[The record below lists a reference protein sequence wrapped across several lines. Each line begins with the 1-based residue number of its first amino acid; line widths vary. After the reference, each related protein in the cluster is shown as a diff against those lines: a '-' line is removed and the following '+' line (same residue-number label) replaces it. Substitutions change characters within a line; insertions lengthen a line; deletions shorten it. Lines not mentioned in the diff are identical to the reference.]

1 MMIRSRALISVACQ
15 FMRFHTGLLEPMQLF
30 PPAKINLSFKIL
42 RRREDGYHEIET
54 LLVPISLRDELT
66 IEPNESGLVFSVDDP
81 SLPAGED
88 NLVVR
93 AARSFF
99 GEVQRSRGSDH
110 VAENSHGPGWAAG
123 DAASTLLGL
132 NQLYGGRLPSS
143 RLTNM
148 AAGIGSDVPF
158 FLVQSAAWCRGRGE
172 IVEPAAVPSLP
183 LLLLKPQFGVSTAWA
198 YQRWR
203 DSREL
208 PGVDFAAQS
217 AGELSL
223 QNDLE
228 RPVFEKHIFLAQMKG
243 WLRDQPEVTAA
254 LMSGSG
260 STVFAVLRDSKSA
273 DAIAARAQEN
283 STRALGPRGTI
294 AYSRH
299 GGFSRT
305 CASER
310 SVLEIVVRPTID
322 RGGRR
327 KSATRSRGFSALLQ
341 FALGKKIEIRDHCL
355 RFCTFACSSRKRCT
369 TRDAPGQ
376 PRSCR
381 R

>member
-1 MMIRSRALISVACQ
+1 
-15 FMRFHTGLLEPMQLF
+15 MQLF
-30 PPAKINLSFKIL
+30 APAKINLSFKIL
-42 RRREDGYHEIET
+42 RRREDGFHEIET
-54 LLVPISLRDELT
+54 LMAPISLRDELT

-99 GEVQRSRGSDH
+99 GDVQEKPRVRITLRKKIPHGAGLGGGS
-110 VAENSHGPGWAAG
+110 S

-208 PGVDFAAQS
+208 PGVDFAVQS
-217 AGELSL
+217 VGELSL

-243 WLRDQPEVTAA
+243 WLRDQPEVAAA

-273 DAIAARAQEN
+273 DAIAARAREELDP
-283 STRALGPRGTI
+283 TLWA
-294 AYSRH
+294 
-299 GGFSRT
+299 
-305 CASER
+305 CAAQ
-310 SVLEIVVRPTID
+310 L
-322 RGGRR
+322 
-327 KSATRSRGFSALLQ
+327 
-341 FALGKKIEIRDHCL
+341 
-355 RFCTFACSSRKRCT
+355 
-369 TRDAPGQ
+369 
-376 PRSCR
+376 
-381 R
+381 